1 MAFFKP
7 MGVIFVNIYK
17 DINEWIAFCDEL
29 VYQMR
34 DFKSSDYK
42 KGMADGVE
50 MAVDMFKSYLSNY
63 PEFVDPDSK

>member
-1 MAFFKP
+1 V
-7 MGVIFVNIYK
+7 GIFE

-42 KGMADGVE
+42 KGVADGVE
-50 MAVDMFKSYLSNY
+50 MAVDMFKAYLKDY
-63 PEFVDPDSK
+63 PEFNDPKKS

>member
-1 MAFFKP
+1 MELF
-7 MGVIFVNIYK
+7 K

-42 KGMADGVE
+42 KGVADGVE
-50 MAVDMFKSYLSNY
+50 MAVDMLKSYLSDY
-63 PEFVDPDSK
+63 PEFNDPNKDQ